1 LDQAKRLRA
10 LLSREGPIVVA
21 GAHTGLSARLVEQAG
36 FDAIWASGFEISAA
50 KGVPDANVL
59 TSTETLQA
67 AREMAD
73 AAAIPVIADC
83 DNGFGNAIN
92 VIRTVRDY
100 EAAGVAAICI
110 EDNVFPK
117 RCSFYEGVRRELAP
131 TDEHAGKVRAAKDA
145 QRTPEFAVIART
157 EALIAGWGLDEALT
171 RARAYAD
178 AGADMILVHSK
189 QKDPGELI
197 AFADKWDR
205 PTPLVAVPTI
215 YKTTKVDELYKHK
228 YKLVIFANH
237 ALRASIKAMRETL
250 AIIKEKQF
258 AASVDDRIVKLQE
271 VYDLVG
277 VPDLEKN
284 EAEYL
289 PAGGEP
295 VTAVILA
302 AGFDPALMPLVA
314 DRPKPMLDVRGKTIL
329 ERQVAMLRSCG
340 VNDISVVRGYKKD
353 SVAIP
358 GIRYFDNDNFAESG
372 EVASL
377 FTAEKALKGRV
388 LVLYGDVIMERSV
401 IEKVIAAKADIAV
414 SVDASFGREAHAH
427 GNGNGNGHPHDG
439 KAEGKTKT
447 DLVKLAE
454 APPPIL
460 PRGRFVSEEGTTVPV
475 TAIGRT
481 LKEAH
486 GEFSGIL
493 GLTSRGTD
501 LVKKAYEQAKAAG
514 LEAKFH
520 ESPSLRKA
528 AMTDLV
534 QELVRSKADVRGVLH
549 WKGWMEVDSFDD
561 YRRAWA
567 TTTS

>member
-1 LDQAKRLRA
+1 MEQAKLLRA
-10 LLSREGPIVVA
+10 LLEREGPIVVA

-50 KGVPDANVL
+50 RGVPDANVL
-59 TSTETLQA
+59 TQTETLQS

-73 AAAIPVIADC
+73 ATRIPVIADC

-117 RCSFYEGVRRELAP
+117 RCSFYEGVKRELAA

-145 QRTPEFAVIART
+145 QRTKEFCVIART

-189 QKDPGELI
+189 QKTMDELV
-197 AFADKWDR
+197 AFSKAWDR
-205 PTPLVAVPTI
+205 ETPLVAVPTI
-215 YKTTKVDELYKHK
+215 YKQTKVQDLYQHK

-250 AIIKEKQF
+250 AVLKKEQF
-258 AASVDDRIVKLQE
+258 AAAVDDRIVKLQE

-289 PAGGEP
+289 PGGEEP
-295 VTAVILA
+295 VSAVILA
-302 AGFDPALMPLVA
+302 AGMDPGLGPLVA
-314 DRPKPMLDVRGKTIL
+314 DRPKAMLDVKGKTIL

-340 VNDISVVRGYKKD
+340 INDISVVRGYKKD
-353 SVAIP
+353 SIP
-358 GIRYFDNDNFAESG
+358 QVPGVHFYDNDAFAETG

-377 FTAEKALKGRV
+377 FAAEKALRNRV
-388 LVLYGDVIMERSV
+388 LVLYGDIIVEKSV
-401 IEKVIAAKADIAV
+401 VQKMIATKADAAV

-427 GNGNGNGHPHDG
+427 SNGNGHGNGNGNGKHAP
-439 KAEGKTKT
+439 KP
-447 DLVKLAE
+447 DLVKLVS
-454 APPPIL
+454 APPTHL
-460 PRGRFVSEEGTTVPV
+460 PRGRFVSEDGQTIGV
-475 TAIGRT
+475 TAIGRS
-481 LKEAH
+481 LPEAH

-493 GLTSRGTD
+493 TLSATGVQSL
-501 LVKKAYEQAKAAG
+501 KKAHEQAKARPG
-514 LEAKFH
+514 KFH
-520 ESPSLRKA
+520 ESESYRQA
-528 AMTDLV
+528 ALTDLL
-534 QELVRSKADVRGVLH
+534 QELVKTGTKVEGVLH
-549 WKGWMEVDSFDD
+549 WKGWMEVDTFDD
-561 YRRAWA
+561 YRQAWA
-567 TTTS
+567 TTTA

>member
-1 LDQAKRLRA
+1 
-10 LLSREGPIVVA
+10 
-21 GAHTGLSARLVEQAG
+21 
-36 FDAIWASGFEISAA
+36 
-50 KGVPDANVL
+50 
-59 TSTETLQA
+59 
-67 AREMAD
+67 
-73 AAAIPVIADC
+73 
-83 DNGFGNAIN
+83 
-92 VIRTVRDY
+92 
-100 EAAGVAAICI
+100 
-110 EDNVFPK
+110 
-117 RCSFYEGVRRELAP
+117 
-131 TDEHAGKVRAAKDA
+131 
-145 QRTPEFAVIART
+145 
-157 EALIAGWGLDEALT
+157 
-171 RARAYAD
+171 
-178 AGADMILVHSK
+178 
-189 QKDPGELI
+189 
-197 AFADKWDR
+197 
-205 PTPLVAVPTI
+205 
-215 YKTTKVDELYKHK
+215 
-228 YKLVIFANH
+228 
-237 ALRASIKAMRETL
+237 
-250 AIIKEKQF
+250 
-258 AASVDDRIVKLQE
+258 
-271 VYDLVG
+271 
-277 VPDLEKN
+277 
-284 EAEYL
+284 
-289 PAGGEP
+289 
-295 VTAVILA
+295 
-302 AGFDPALMPLVA
+302 MPLVA